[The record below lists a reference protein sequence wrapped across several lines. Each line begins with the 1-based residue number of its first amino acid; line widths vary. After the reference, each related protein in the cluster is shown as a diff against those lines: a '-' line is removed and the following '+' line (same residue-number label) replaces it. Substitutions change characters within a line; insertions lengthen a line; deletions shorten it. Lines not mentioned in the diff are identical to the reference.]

1 VTRVDRAPTVWG
13 VLTALICHPI
23 EHFVRGWNWKS
34 ATVSSACRAT
44 LFFAVNL
51 PAGLE
56 AGLRAM
62 ATEMAFRA
70 VASGALG
77 SATQAFRTATP
88 SGTATIAALLV
99 IPATGHLAEYTVHW
113 LSGTARL
120 GESIAVSVAFSVLTT
135 AFNLFAMRR
144 GALIVGDGEQTLA
157 ADVRRMPGLIVA
169 FVRAIVAA
177 ASRFFTRLGRRSAT
191 RGGGRPPDGG
201 TCLFPRCT

>member
-1 VTRVDRAPTVWG
+1 MTRVDRTPTVWG

-23 EHFVRGWNWKS
+23 EHFVRGWNWKA
-34 ATVSSACRAT
+34 ATVSSACRAAI
-44 LFFAVNL
+44 FFAVNL

-88 SGTATIAALLV
+88 VGTATIAALLV
-99 IPATGHLAEYTVHW
+99 IPATGHLAEYGVHW
-113 LSGTARL
+113 LAGTARL

-169 FVRAIVAA
+169 FVRAIVEAA
-177 ASRFFTRLGRRSAT
+177 RRGGGLGRRSAK
-191 RGGGRPPDGG
+191 RGGGRRPDGG
-201 TCLFPRCT
+201 TCPFPRST